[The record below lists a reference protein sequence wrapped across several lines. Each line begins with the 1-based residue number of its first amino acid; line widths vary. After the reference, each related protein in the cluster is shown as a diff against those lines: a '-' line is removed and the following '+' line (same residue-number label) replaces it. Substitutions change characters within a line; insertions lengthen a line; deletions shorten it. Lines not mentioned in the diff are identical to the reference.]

1 MTTKA
6 KIDPETIPSTKPE
19 LGELIEEGVNSRYI
33 ENLQDLQHQ
42 ESFVKFQATLRKIK
56 IFVEK
61 VTRLRDTKT
70 SLYQEISH
78 IKSKLEDTKDS
89 IQQINPTLLKE
100 LSFSRRSD
108 RRGKLDECQNIVK
121 FYGLSEV
128 DGKVVMIF
136 EWAEMGNL
144 KEVYNQERI
153 IWNLKAQIVF
163 EICKGIML

>member
-19 LGELIEEGVNSRYI
+19 LGELIEEGVNVTTHYHLSQTTIKFLKSQSRYI

-61 VTRLRDTKT
+61 VTRLRVFETFFFAINIKKEFIESLKEYETYTLAKMIKDTKT

-108 RRGKLDECQNIVK
+108 RR
-121 FYGLSEV
+121 
-128 DGKVVMIF
+128 
-136 EWAEMGNL
+136 
-144 KEVYNQERI
+144 
-153 IWNLKAQIVF
+153 
-163 EICKGIML
+163 